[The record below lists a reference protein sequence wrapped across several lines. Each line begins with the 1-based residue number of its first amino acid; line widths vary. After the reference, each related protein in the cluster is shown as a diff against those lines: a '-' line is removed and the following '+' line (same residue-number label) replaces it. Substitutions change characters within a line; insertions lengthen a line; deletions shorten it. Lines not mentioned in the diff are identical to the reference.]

1 MSRRSKRSDCMREQ
15 EGRCRAVLGRAV
27 LCWVVPYC
35 AVAVP
40 SFLFVFQKSRRP
52 PPPASPCKAEKTGGG
67 KTPPKK
73 DSAKCKKPKTK
84 SKEIFPFVIIRFH
97 QIIHW
102 SWSSYHQHR
111 WGRML
116 NCGRCRSRYASRHRS
131 REKKQG
137 RSKSKSKSRKAERE
151 RKSKLSLLDAESLA
165 RWWSSFLFVL
175 VLSFVSSFIIGR
187 HRCPEVAI
195 VIDPFKPIRSLGG
208 RSCIVHRPSRL
219 PCDSST
225 CIRPRLRRL

>member
-1 MSRRSKRSDCMREQ
+1 MQ
-15 EGRCRAVLGRAV
+15 EAKNKKQRNFSLRNN
-27 LCWVVPYC
+27 
-35 AVAVP
+35 
-40 SFLFVFQKSRRP
+40 SFSSNHSLVM
-52 PPPASPCKAEKTGGG
+52 
-67 KTPPKK
+67 
-73 DSAKCKKPKTK
+73 
-84 SKEIFPFVIIRFH
+84 VIISSTSLGSYVEL
-97 QIIHW
+97 W
-102 SWSSYHQHR
+102 SLSVQVC
-111 WGRML
+111 L
-116 NCGRCRSRYASRHRS
+116 AAPFSR
-131 REKKQG
+131 KKQG

-225 CIRPRLRRL
+225 CIRHRLRRL